1 MAWTRDQMCERA
13 ALELED
19 GYYCNL
25 GIGLPTLVAN
35 FVPKDMQVTF
45 QSENGML
52 GMGPFP
58 RDNEQWLTLGGGG
71 GGCES
76 QGNSGLCLPVLLLL
90 LVALKFRR
98 RGART

>member
-25 GIGLPTLVAN
+25 GIGMPTLVAN
-35 FVPKDMQVTF
+35 FVPDDMQVHF

-58 RDNEQWLTLGGGG
+58 RDNEVDADLINAV
-71 GGCES
+71 S
-76 QGNSGLCLPVLLLL
+76 RPSP
-90 LVALKFRR
+90 KRR
-98 RGART
+98 NRSISTAPPRSR